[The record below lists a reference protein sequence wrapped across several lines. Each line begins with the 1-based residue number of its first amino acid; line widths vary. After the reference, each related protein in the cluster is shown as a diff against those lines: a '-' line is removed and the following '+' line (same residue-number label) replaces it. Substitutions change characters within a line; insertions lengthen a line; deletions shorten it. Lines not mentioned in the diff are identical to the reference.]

1 MNQHKTKKNKTI
13 KNPPFAPQTFFCFS
27 ELHTHLQLHTDIK
40 AQGKQG
46 PGELPQLN
54 VPLSYIGQEKV

>member
-1 MNQHKTKKNKTI
+1 MNQHKKDQSKIHHLFHKL
-13 KNPPFAPQTFFCFS
+13 FCFP
-27 ELHTHLQLHTDIK
+27 ELHTHLHTDIQ

-54 VPLSYIGQEKV
+54 VLLSYIGQEKA